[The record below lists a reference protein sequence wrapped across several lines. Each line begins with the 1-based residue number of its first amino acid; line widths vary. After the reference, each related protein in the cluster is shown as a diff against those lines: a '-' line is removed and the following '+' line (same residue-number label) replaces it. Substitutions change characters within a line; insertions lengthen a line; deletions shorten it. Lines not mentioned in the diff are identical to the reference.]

1 MKQISIDTI
10 ESRTQAQ
17 DIAIE
22 WQYWAG
28 KQNLSMGELIDWQ
41 GYFEKLGEKFD
52 LTEEFKE
59 NGIL

>member
-10 ESRTQAQ
+10 ESRPQAQ

-28 KQNLSMGELIDWQ
+28 EQNLSMGELIDWQ
-41 GYFEKLGEKFD
+41 RYFEKLGEKFD
-52 LTEEFKE
+52 LTDEFRE